1 MLSKRCL
8 ACQANNKIYCLF
20 TADMVKVKDKTI
32 IHMTFTAHSFKNYAL
47 RNYQAPDSMLKE
59 ALDWSHWMVM

>member
-1 MLSKRCL
+1 M
-8 ACQANNKIYCLF
+8 YCLF

-59 ALDWSHWMVM
+59 ALDWSHWMII

>member
-20 TADMVKVKDKTI
+20 TADMVKVKEKTI
-32 IHMTFTAHSFKNYAL
+32 IYMIFMAHFFKNYAL
-47 RNYQAPDSMLKE
+47 RNYQAPDFHVKGSLI
-59 ALDWSHWMVM
+59 HWMDM